1 MTDHTQ
7 FKPMLA
13 KEGNLAKVEYPLAV
27 QIKLDGIRA
36 SVVNGQ
42 LVSRTLKL
50 IPNQEIQDALG
61 RPEFEG
67 LDGELI
73 VGDPVA
79 PNCMQTTSSFVMA
92 PNKTGENWSYM
103 VFDKWN
109 EDGGFVPR
117 WKAASEVVEQ
127 TTWTDLPLF
136 MVDYAIAQ
144 SAGELES
151 IEAAR
156 VDEGHEGVIAR
167 TLNDPY
173 KFGRSGKT
181 GPLLKV
187 KRFVDFEAEVVGV
200 YEEMHNANEAKR
212 NALGRT
218 ERSTAKAGKVG
229 KGVLGGLVLRALNG
243 EYEGAEFRC
252 GTGFTAA
259 MRDELWTLA
268 KSIETVSPYHA
279 FEGLNGRVAKVKYF
293 PIGSKDKP
301 RHPVFLGWRNMEI
314 DG

>member
-13 KEGNLAKVEYPLAV
+13 KDANLPKVSYPLAV

-36 SVVNGQ
+36 SVVNGR

-50 IPNQEIQDALG
+50 IPNAEIQAALS

-73 VGDPVA
+73 VGSPTAD
-79 PNCMQTTSSFVMA
+79 NCMQTTSSYVMA
-92 PNKTGENWSYM
+92 PNKTGEPWCYH

-109 EDGGFVPR
+109 ESGTFLERAEV
-117 WKAASEVVEQ
+117 AASIVREAFHHPSGDLVMVPYKIAGNVE
-127 TTWTDLPLF
+127 TLE
-136 MVDYAIAQ
+136 AI
-144 SAGELES
+144 E
-151 IEAAR
+151 EATVA
-156 VDEGHEGVIAR
+156 EGHEGVIVRVLDA
-167 TLNDPY
+167 PY

-181 GPLLKV
+181 GPLLKI
-187 KRFVDFEAEVVGV
+187 KRYVDFEAKVVGV

-212 NALGRT
+212 NELGRT

-229 KGVLGGLVLRALNG
+229 KGTLGGLILVAING
-243 EYEGAEFRC
+243 DYEGVEFRC
-252 GTGFTAA
+252 GTGFDRDTRAA
-259 MRDELWTLA
+259 LWA
-268 KSIETVSPYHA
+268 ESSPADYPEVER
-279 FEGLNGRVAKVKYF
+279 EGLNGRVAKVKYF

-301 RHPVFLGWRNMEI
+301 RHPVFLDWRNMEV